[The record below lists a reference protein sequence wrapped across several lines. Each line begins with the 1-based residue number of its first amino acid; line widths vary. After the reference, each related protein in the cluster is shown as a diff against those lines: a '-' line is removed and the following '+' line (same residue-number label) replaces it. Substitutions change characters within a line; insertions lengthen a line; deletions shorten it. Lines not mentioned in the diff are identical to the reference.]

1 MNTQE
6 LFDKM
11 CAHLIKQDA
20 PSILLGL
27 DKTCAYRGE
36 NGTMCAIGCLI
47 DDKFYTSNLEGRPIY
62 SEKVRLAVENSIGR
76 VLEDK
81 ELKILEEMQ
90 RAHDYA
96 AVKDSFRG
104 HLWPKV
110 NEIAQVFKLNMPELP
125 WEKQ

>member
-47 DDKFYTSNLEGRPIY
+47 DGKFYTSNLECRSIY
-62 SEKVRLAVENSIGR
+62 HEKVRLAVENSIGR

-81 ELKILEEMQ
+81 DLEILEEMQ
-90 RAHDYA
+90 CAHDCA
-96 AVKDSFRG
+96 AVKDNFRG